1 MKKLVLV
8 LAMLMLL
15 PATSFGIQYDLMNN
29 GSMDTVT
36 GQSGVAIAIDDIQ
49 IFMNIDRVAWLD
61 CDGYYCEN
69 GYTNDGGAVGIGNF
83 QLDVLAVNAPD
94 SAIARESVAVNNG
107 ATTATV
113 WDLTNANPCSE
124 IDLKY
129 DYGDTA
135 LNEGSCSLVD
145 SAGIGTQTLGLN
157 NYESV
162 GDPLD
167 DGRFIP
173 RPLTIDASSR
183 LPIMTQMRESA
194 IDTGNANVGGVII
207 GLPTIE
213 ISIPTLTLTPAFYNV
228 EGAQVASNAKDE
240 DTSCDYGTV
249 VLDGVTMTVL
259 SGWVEI
265 APTCSDGFYD

>member
-1 MKKLVLV
+1 MKKLALV
-8 LAMLMLL
+8 LAFLL
-15 PATSFGIQYDLMNN
+15 VLPGAAFGLEMMNDT
-29 GSMDTVT
+29 SMDDVT
-36 GQSGVAIAIDDIQ
+36 GQSGVAITMDDIQ

-61 CDGYYCEN
+61 CDGYFCGAN
-69 GYTNDGGAVGIGNF
+69 SYTKDGGAVGISNF
-83 QLDVLAVNAPD
+83 QLDVLQVNAPD
-94 SAIARESVAVNNG
+94 QATSKVNG
-107 ATTATV
+107 V
-113 WDLTNANPCSE
+113 WNLTNANPCSE

-129 DYGDTA
+129 DYGDTS

-167 DGRFIP
+167 NGRFIP